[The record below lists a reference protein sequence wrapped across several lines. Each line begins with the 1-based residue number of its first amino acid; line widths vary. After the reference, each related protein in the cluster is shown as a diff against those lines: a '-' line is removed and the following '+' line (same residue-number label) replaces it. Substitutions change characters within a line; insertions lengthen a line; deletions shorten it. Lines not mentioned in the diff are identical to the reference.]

1 MPVCSGNSTGV
12 WSHDERRLGAIRIF
26 TLGTLLISGCSP
38 LAEFGIQE
46 GKCTGYSDR

>member
-1 MPVCSGNSTGV
+1 MPACSGNSTGV

-38 LAEFGIQE
+38 LAELRIQE